1 MAGDTGN
8 SLRIDMKIMLA
19 GQEAVIFGT
28 PKSVT
33 RRALCR
39 QVDLSRIPCRSRLA
53 AVAADI
59 RTRERVRIIHGRSAS
74 CAVYV
79 AQ

>member
-33 RRALCR
+33 RRALVR
-39 QVDLSRIPCRSRLA
+39 QVDLSRIPYRSRLA

-59 RTRERVRIIHGRSAS
+59 RTRAVRIIHGRSAS